1 MMGLLVVAYLTA
13 AVLFILSLGGLS
25 RQDTAARGNVYG
37 MVGMAIAVAAT
48 ALIPASA
55 DFAVQFSPALIGS
68 LVVEKIFAI
77 PGLGVHFIEAAT
89 QRDYPL
95 AIALELLYTVML
107 FSANTVVDIAYSVI
121 DPRVKLE

>member
-68 LVVEKIFAI
+68 LVVGGAI
-77 PGLGVHFIEAAT
+77 GFT
-89 QRDYPL
+89 L
-95 AIALELLYTVML
+95 AVTT
-107 FSANTVVDIAYSVI
+107 FSRGGILPA
-121 DPRVKLE
+121 